1 MPAKTRF
8 GFVFCF
14 FSDSHG
20 AGVHDQRAIRAIERH
35 ARLVTG
41 RSWPH
46 GREVH
51 LQAVGILAEPAL
63 EEEWGPEVKR
73 RCNDRCKVLEPSTRA
88 VQTPGKGAGGR
99 PRCKRGSSRYN
110 ARDGACPSSAL
121 YCILYT
127 REHRWEKKIAAIPL
141 GCRKLDEN
149 ARENVALT
157 HIRACA
163 PGASVA
169 ATNNTTGART

>member
-1 MPAKTRF
+1 M
-8 GFVFCF
+8 
-14 FSDSHG
+14 
-20 AGVHDQRAIRAIERH
+20 HDQRAIRAIERH

-110 ARDGACPSSAL
+110 TRHGASFEAVAL
-121 YCILYT
+121 LKQRKYCDTLET
-127 REHRWEKKIAAIPL
+127 KKIAIPW
-141 GCRKLDEN
+141 CRKLDGN
-149 ARENVALT
+149 AREKRSIYPCLGM
-157 HIRACA
+157 RAR
-163 PGASVA
+163 GERGRHQQHDRENS
-169 ATNNTTGART
+169 N